1 MTCSNDELYI
11 RIEISNQAR
20 AFSYIT
26 MRVPVPGGVG
36 GGERP
41 HTTFL
46 AKSVDETMA
55 FSRRLAM
62 ISRLAA
68 DHRIL

>member
-1 MTCSNDELYI
+1 M
-11 RIEISNQAR
+11 
-20 AFSYIT
+20 
-26 MRVPVPGGVG
+26 PGGVG

-55 FSRRLAM
+55 FSKRLARVF
-62 ISRLAA
+62 RLAA
-68 DHRIL
+68 GHRILV